1 MVTYMDKKKSTKDV
15 NDQRIVFEV
24 NKQTKDDLNDLAK
37 SQGLTVANVLRKLT
51 ADYIK
56 KAKK

>member
-24 NKQTKDDLNDLAK
+24 CKQTKDDLNCLAK